1 MMGSA
6 GVYVTLLAISVAVT
20 VGLGL
25 YAWRRRHEPGALAFA
40 GLLIAMTVW
49 SAAAAVATPTADSGA
64 HLLSRLG
71 NSSLRSLT
79 GQRAVGSETERRF
92 RMQS

>member
-1 MMGSA
+1 
-6 GVYVTLLAISVAVT
+6 VAVFAP
-20 VGLGL
+20 VLAPQNPFDQDLNNSSLPPLGFS
-25 YAWRRRHEPGALAFA
+25 AETNETTSQMVDGEIQIVNETTNISATAAHPLA
-40 GLLIAMTVW
+40 
-49 SAAAAVATPTADSGA
+49 
-64 HLLSRLG
+64 RLG